1 MPAFAASQYIVKSY
15 SRSNGLPHLIACC
28 ENGLNKCDSNCPRYN
43 SEGCCGHTIAVALKN
58 TTVQSFASALSKCN
72 EKTTTSVASQKIKS
86 NVVGRKVPVRIRKPP
101 LGSPEKFSNPAIRNA
116 AIKISD
122 IINTT
127 VVYDPPKTNNL
138 SIIRPF
144 PSSFL

>member
-1 MPAFAASQYIVKSY
+1 MDYHILY
-15 SRSNGLPHLIACC
+15 D
-28 ENGLNKCDSNCPRYN
+28 GLNKCDSNYPGYN
-43 SEGCCGHTIAVALKN
+43 SEGYFGHTIAVALKH

-101 LGSPEKFSNPAIRNA
+101 LGSPENFSTPAIRNT

-144 PSSFL
+144 PSSFLQELLSNSLLVYQVLVL

>member
-101 LGSPEKFSNPAIRNA
+101 LGSPEKFSTPAVRNT

-122 IINTT
+122 ISNTT